1 MLKNVFRSALSGAQM
16 PATGEAPADV
26 RDSVKA
32 ALLELLR
39 SPLEHPKR
47 FDYETVAVLLAT
59 AGSAQYMTTHMQD
72 ARNLV
77 ESGAVLADALGLCS
91 VEGLMLEFGVFRG
104 DSLRRIARA
113 VAQEVHGFDSFEGL
127 PEDWSH
133 YQKRG
138 RFSLDGKVPAFEE
151 TNVRIH
157 PGWFDRVLPAF
168 LAAHPQPVR
177 FLHLD
182 CDLYSS
188 TRTVLELLAPRIVP
202 GTVIVLDEYLNYP
215 GWEAHEFK
223 AFQEFV
229 QAGGRRYRYA
239 AFASSHCSVSVV
251 MG

>member
-1 MLKNVFRSALSGAQM
+1 MLKNVFRSALSGAQA
-16 PATGEAPADV
+16 PATGASALV
-26 RDSVKA
+26 ARDTVKA
-32 ALLELLR
+32 ALLELLQ
-39 SPLEHPKR
+39 SPLAHPKR
-47 FDYETVAVLLAT
+47 FDYETLAVLLAA
-59 AGSAQYMTTHMQD
+59 AGSAEYMTTRMQG

-77 ESGAVLADALGLCS
+77 ESGAVLSDALGLCS

-104 DSLRRIARA
+104 DSLRKIART
-113 VAQEVHGFDSFEGL
+113 VTQEVHGFDSFEGL

-138 RFSLDGKVPAFEE
+138 RFSLDGKVPVFEE
-151 TNVRIH
+151 ANVRIH
-157 PGWFDRVLPAF
+157 PGWFDRVLPDF
-168 LAAHPQPVR
+168 MAARPQPVR

-229 QAGGRRYRYA
+229 QTSGRHYRYA
-239 AFASSHCSVSVV
+239 AFASSQCSVSVV
-251 MG
+251 MD